1 MSRYYHAFKIGFNW
15 WMVFIP
21 AAFVLVGVMGWFSA
35 YLDRHGRVKS
45 LSNDSLM
52 FLSVL
57 IGLGLPVLLFR
68 ESIAGIIQLF
78 DNMLSGSDSA
88 MWSIFFALFAL
99 PAIYV
104 SFFLLLK
111 SFSVS
116 MKERRIRVLKRQAWK
131 KRKMRKDKRK

>member
-1 MSRYYHAFKIGFNW
+1 MSRYYHEFHVGFNW
-15 WMVFIP
+15 WMVFVP

-45 LSNDSLM
+45 FSDDSLT

-99 PAIYV
+99 LAVYV
-104 SFFLLLK
+104 SFCFLLK

-116 MKERRIRVLKRQAWK
+116 MKERKIRVLKRQAWK
-131 KRKMRKDKRK
+131 KRKMLKNKRR